1 MYAQK
6 SSSVKIEL
14 QRNTT
19 TKPQAELYK
28 QQQAQI
34 ESQQLNHMMAA
45 NMAPSQQSATH
56 FFASLLQNPAVLAN
70 PELMASVAS
79 MLQQSLANPAM
90 GMAPMATHVQPQFPS
105 GGNCFRNF
113 SIPNSESSS
122 QLKSIIESSI
132 CGGSDHTGS
141 QRSNSISSSDK
152 EEASRVGV
160 PQRTASG
167 KFSHASSDQDSNA
180 CEHQIDIKGFKD
192 SSDLVVNKVMTVIE
206 EILADRNLLKNNFLM
221 KLFEESSSD
230 AQGRPEILIK
240 RIAGFKRVKAIT
252 SEFKM
257 VQAAIRASSMF
268 EISADDLAAF
278 RKNPLPEVGTDCS
291 STLSSDFQD
300 AAPSL
305 MSSRLGSIKSNSS
318 SCASGKDI
326 SKDKVVKKILAIN
339 FKEEEF
345 TIETM
350 TQTFEKIG
358 EIAQIILIRPNR
370 KVPDFLSEY
379 TQWVPDLGVRP
390 CAIIDFESQ
399 DSAQNACREINM
411 SNKEG
416 SSVRCALLK
425 PGARIKRTL
434 YRKYNS
440 SSSCG
445 SSSEASGSRNTSAVS
460 SNSSLDSGLTEN
472 DRSVFNRKDV
482 KKAISKHFISLGAYK
497 NAASAGKPELQALA
511 TFVRQPKGPV
521 SDQGS
526 GFSGEYQR
534 SRVLA

>member
-1 MYAQK
+1 
-6 SSSVKIEL
+6 
-14 QRNTT
+14 
-19 TKPQAELYK
+19 
-28 QQQAQI
+28 
-34 ESQQLNHMMAA
+34 
-45 NMAPSQQSATH
+45 
-56 FFASLLQNPAVLAN
+56 
-70 PELMASVAS
+70 
-79 MLQQSLANPAM
+79 
-90 GMAPMATHVQPQFPS
+90 
-105 GGNCFRNF
+105 
-113 SIPNSESSS
+113 
-122 QLKSIIESSI
+122 
-132 CGGSDHTGS
+132 
-141 QRSNSISSSDK
+141 
-152 EEASRVGV
+152 
-160 PQRTASG
+160 
-167 KFSHASSDQDSNA
+167 
-180 CEHQIDIKGFKD
+180 
-192 SSDLVVNKVMTVIE
+192 
-206 EILADRNLLKNNFLM
+206 M

-291 STLSSDFQD
+291 STLSSDFQVE
-300 AAPSL
+300 AATSSPSL
-305 MSSRLGSIKSNSS
+305 IGRLATTRASIKSNSS

-379 TQWVPDLGVRP
+379 TQWVPDLGVKP
-390 CAIIDFESQ
+390 CAIIDFEAQ

-497 NAASAGKPELQALA
+497 NAASAGKPELQVLA